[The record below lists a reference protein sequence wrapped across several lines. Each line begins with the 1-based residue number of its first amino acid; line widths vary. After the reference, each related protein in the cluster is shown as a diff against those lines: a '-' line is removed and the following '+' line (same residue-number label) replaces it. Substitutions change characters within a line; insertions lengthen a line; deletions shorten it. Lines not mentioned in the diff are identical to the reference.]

1 MAKFRRVLSWIFWN
15 TLQLGVAYLWLF
27 QGIQWAENLTRFWI
41 VFGFVCYL
49 LIAFNSP
56 ARLELGKKGRSV
68 PAVLFRIT
76 CFALV
81 VALAAHGNFFLA
93 GLVFL
98 NACLEAYIF
107 ELSAKE
113 VEA

>member
-1 MAKFRRVLSWIFWN
+1 MAKSRRFYNWIFWS
-15 TLQLGVAYLWLF
+15 TLELGVAYLWLF

-41 VFGFVCYL
+41 VFGLVCYS
-49 LIAFNSP
+49 LIAFNSS
-56 ARLELGKKGRSV
+56 ARLELSKKGRSV
-68 PAVLFRIT
+68 PAVLSKIT

-81 VALAAHGNFFLA
+81 VALAVHGNFFLA

-107 ELSAKE
+107 EPSAKG
-113 VEA
+113 VES

>member
-1 MAKFRRVLSWIFWN
+1 MAKFRRVLNWIFWN

-41 VFGFVCYL
+41 AFGFACYL
-49 LIAFNSP
+49 LIAFSSS
-56 ARLELGKKGRSV
+56 ARLELSKKGRSV
-68 PAVLFRIT
+68 PAVLSKIT
-76 CFALV
+76 CFVLV
-81 VALAAHGNFFLA
+81 AALAAHGNFFLA

-98 NACLEAYIF
+98 NACLEACIL
-107 ELSAKE
+107 EPSAKE

>member
-1 MAKFRRVLSWIFWN
+1 MAKFRRVLNWIFWT

-41 VFGFVCYL
+41 VFRLVCCS
-49 LIAFNSP
+49 LIALNSP
-56 ARLELGKKGRSV
+56 ARLELSKKGRPV
-68 PAVLFRIT
+68 PAVLPKIT

-81 VALAAHGNFFLA
+81 VALAAHGNSFLA
-93 GLVFL
+93 GLVFW

-107 ELSAKE
+107 GLPAKE

>member
-1 MAKFRRVLSWIFWN
+1 MAKFRRVFNWILWN
-15 TLQLGVAYLWLF
+15 TLELGVAYLWLF

-41 VFGFVCYL
+41 VFGLVCYS
-49 LIAFNSP
+49 LIAFNSS
-56 ARLELGKKGRSV
+56 ARLELSKNGRSV
-68 PAVLFRIT
+68 PAVFAKIT

-107 ELSAKE
+107 EPPAKE

>member
-1 MAKFRRVLSWIFWN
+1 MAKFRRVLNWIFWN
-15 TLQLGVAYLWLF
+15 TLQLWVAYPWLF

-41 VFGFVCYL
+41 VSGFFCYL
-49 LIAFNSP
+49 LIACNSP
-56 ARLELGKKGRSV
+56 ACLELSKKGRSV
-68 PAVLFRIT
+68 PAGLFKIT
-76 CFALV
+76 CSELV

-107 ELSAKE
+107 EPSAKE